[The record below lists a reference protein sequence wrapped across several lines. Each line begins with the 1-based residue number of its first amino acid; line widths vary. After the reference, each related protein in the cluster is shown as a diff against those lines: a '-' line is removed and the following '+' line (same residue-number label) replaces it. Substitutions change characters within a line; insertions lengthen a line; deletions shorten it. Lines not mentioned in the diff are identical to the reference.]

1 MSCKDDSPPPPAS
14 PEALK
19 PSNQIFSLAFQDS
32 IGAINTISLD
42 WEKGQSP
49 FVDKKVFPNG
59 TPAKLEVKSKSGY
72 AFSVPLIRENKIP
85 PSDFEAPKKI
95 LAISDIEGNF
105 DPFISFLMGTG
116 VVDENL
122 NWSFGKNHLVL
133 VGDFFDRGEEVF
145 NCLWL
150 IYKLDQE
157 AQTAG
162 GAVHFVLGNHE
173 QMNLRNDLRYVHKK
187 YKVLSNRIQIPYNE
201 WLVNGSILGDWLRTK
216 NCILKIGDN
225 LFCHGG
231 LSPEF
236 VENGWSILE
245 ANDKYRKA
253 LSSSWEFI
261 KPEAQKIS
269 GRNGPL
275 WYRGMSLQELKEEE
289 VKSILENYNTKRVV
303 VGHTII
309 DGEKIS
315 SLYQGQ
321 VINIDLHHKD
331 SFKKG
336 IVKGLL
342 ITSNGLFEIDN
353 RNHLRKL
360 K

>member
-1 MSCKDDSPPPPAS
+1 MSCKGDPPVPP
-14 PEALK
+14 K

-32 IGAINTISLD
+32 IGGINTISLD

-49 FVDKKVFPNG
+49 FFDKKNHPSDVPV
-59 TPAKLEVKSKSGY
+59 KLEVKSKSGY
-72 AFSVPLIRENKIP
+72 AFLVPIVRENKIP
-85 PSDFEAPKKI
+85 SYEFDAPKKI

-105 DPFISFLMGTG
+105 DPFASFLMGTG

-133 VGDFFDRGEEVF
+133 VGDIFDRGEEVF

-157 AQTAG
+157 AKLVG
-162 GAVHFVLGNHE
+162 GEVHFVLGNHE
-173 QMNLRNDLRYVHKK
+173 QMNLRDDLRYVHKK
-187 YKVLSNRIQIPYNE
+187 YEVLADRIQIPYKE
-201 WLVNGSILGDWLRTK
+201 WLVEGSVLGDWLRTK
-216 NCILKIGDN
+216 NCLLKIGDN

-236 VENGWSILE
+236 VGNGWSVLE
-245 ANDKYRKA
+245 TNEKYRTA

-275 WYRGMSLQELKEEE
+275 WYRGMSLEELKEEE
-289 VKSILENYNTKRVV
+289 VKAILENYNTKRVV

-309 DGEKIS
+309 DEEKIS
-315 SLYQGQ
+315 SLYQGR

-353 RNHLRKL
+353 HGHQRKL